1 MDAVDSLRVVCA
13 NLRDSTRDDEMTRLR
28 RRLNRAHVENCRLR
42 KKAQRLERMLD
53 VELKAKG
60 ILQDICHRLIRQMD
74 SLQFL
79 VGIEHA

>member
-1 MDAVDSLRVVCA
+1 MEAVDSLRTVCLT
-13 NLRDSTRDDEMTRLR
+13 LRDATRDDELTNIRK
-28 RRLNRAHVENCRLR
+28 RLNRAHVENCRLR

-60 ILQDICHRLIRQMD
+60 ILQDICHRMIRQMD